1 MQSSENTP
9 SSPMPWWLNL
19 LLKQGFVVALLCIAL
34 YVIYVQL
41 NNSQAKLE
49 TRYDSE
55 LQTMR
60 DEMKTLRVEASECRK
75 DREDKTYRLLTEI
88 KDYIIKK
95 D

>member
-1 MQSSENTP
+1 MQSSENIP

-49 TRYDSE
+49 KRYEKEMQRVD
-55 LQTMR
+55 
-60 DEMKTLRVEASECRK
+60 DEMKTLRMEASECRK
-75 DREDKTYRLLTEI
+75 ENKDKTYQLLVEI
-88 KDYIIKK
+88 KEYIIKK

>member
-1 MQSSENTP
+1 MQSSENIP

-49 TRYDSE
+49 KRYEKEMQRVDE
-55 LQTMR
+55 
-60 DEMKTLRVEASECRK
+60 EMKTLRIEASECRK

>member
-1 MQSSENTP
+1 
-9 SSPMPWWLNL
+9 MPWWLNL

-49 TRYDSE
+49 KRYEKEMQRVD
-55 LQTMR
+55 
-60 DEMKTLRVEASECRK
+60 DEMKTLRMEASECRK
-75 DREDKTYRLLTEI
+75 ENKDKTYQLLVEI
-88 KDYIIKK
+88 KEYIIKK

>member
-1 MQSSENTP
+1 
-9 SSPMPWWLNL
+9 MPWWLNL

-49 TRYDSE
+49 KRYEKEMQRVDE
-55 LQTMR
+55 
-60 DEMKTLRVEASECRK
+60 EMKTLRIEASECRK